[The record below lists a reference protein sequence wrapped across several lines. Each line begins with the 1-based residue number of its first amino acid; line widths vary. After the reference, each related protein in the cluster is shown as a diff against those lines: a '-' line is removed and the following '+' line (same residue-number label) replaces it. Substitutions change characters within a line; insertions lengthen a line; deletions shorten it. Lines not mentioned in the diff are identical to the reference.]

1 MITKRN
7 TLLKIYSANLSGEVS
22 FEVKTEKKV
31 AKIRAEAFFGGKKF
45 TAKIFRRTENRL
57 RVLLK

>member
-31 AKIRAEAFFGGKKF
+31 AKIQTETFFGGKKIYGEDF
-45 TAKIFRRTENRL
+45 SPDDE
-57 RVLLK
+57 